1 MSSTGQKLAR
11 WPWLAGTCVLIA
23 VAVAVLL
30 VRPPGWLGGQSAAA
44 RWQHQDDHDEGDH
57 HDHEPAVNVTRWT
70 GELEVYVNHP
80 HVVAGEPFEMAVHIT
95 RLETAAPVIEGRVS
109 AELRGEGGVHGAN
122 APAPSES
129 GVWRLPLQLAK
140 PGNYQV
146 RLRIAGHAAGGD
158 EHAIDLPALAVYATE
173 EAAHEAAEAAMTESV
188 SQVEFLKE
196 QQWRIGLRTEIVEP
210 REIAETLVVPG
221 QVVAPHG
228 AEAMIVPPI
237 PGRVMP
243 PAPAE
248 FPRIGESVEAGQL
261 LAVIE
266 PSVAGPQAVQL
277 IVDQAQLKTLDAELS
292 AKQLDVEAKI
302 ASVEVDLE
310 LAQIEFERVQ
320 GLSGGGVVAEKRLV
334 EARHRLRQTDATLQ
348 ALRRLQ
354 VTYAEAHKRL
364 TSFLNEVRTGGAGEG
379 DSDSLIVP
387 LRSPL
392 AGTVVAAEVTAGEL
406 VTDDHSL
413 FRVVDMQKLHID
425 AKVSEYDIARV
436 QDSPGAKFRLS
447 AYPDRI
453 LPIFGAG
460 PGRLV
465 FVGGV
470 VDPESRTVLV
480 RYEVPND
487 EGLLRVGM
495 FADVM
500 IETDRRAG
508 ATVVPEP
515 AVVDD
520 SGETIVYIQTG
531 GESFERR
538 PVQLGIRDGTDIEIL
553 RGLARGERVVIDGAY
568 AIRLSNLAGGVPEHH
583 HHH

>member
-1 MSSTGQKLAR
+1 
-11 WPWLAGTCVLIA
+11 
-23 VAVAVLL
+23 
-30 VRPPGWLGGQSAAA
+30 
-44 RWQHQDDHDEGDH
+44 
-57 HDHEPAVNVTRWT
+57 
-70 GELEVYVNHP
+70 
-80 HVVAGEPFEMAVHIT
+80 VVAAEPFEMAVHVT
-95 RLETAAPVIEGRVS
+95 SLETASPLAEGAITAHVS
-109 AELRGEGGVHGAN
+109 GEGGVHKASLA
-122 APAPSES
+122 APNEP
-129 GVWRLPLQLAK
+129 GVWVLPLELAK
-140 PGNYQV
+140 PGNYEV
-146 RLRIAGHAAGGD
+146 NLRIAGHAAGGGD
-158 EHAIDLPALAVYATE
+158 HQVELPALTVYATE
-173 EAAHEAAEAAMTESV
+173 EMAHEAAEAAMTESV
-188 SQVEFLKE
+188 SEVEFLKE
-196 QQWRIGLRTEIVEP
+196 QQWRIGLRTEVLEP

-221 QVVAPHG
+221 KVVAPHG

-248 FPRIGESVEAGQL
+248 FPRIGESVKAGQL

-277 IVDQAQLKTLDAELS
+277 LVNQAQLKTLDAELS
-292 AKQLDVEAKI
+292 AKQLDVEAQI
-302 ASVEVDLE
+302 ASAEVDLE
-310 LAQIEFERVQ
+310 LAKIEFERVQ
-320 GLSGGGVVAEKRLV
+320 GLSGGGVIAEKKLV
-334 EARHRLRQTDATLQ
+334 EARHRVRQTEATLQ

-354 VTYAEAHKRL
+354 ETYAQAHTRL
-364 TSFLNEVRTGGAGEG
+364 TSFLAEVRTGVAGEG
-379 DSDSLIVP
+379 DTDSLTVP

-392 AGTVVAAEVTAGEL
+392 QGTVVAAEVTAGEI

-453 LPIFGAG
+453 LPIFGPGA
-460 PGRLV
+460 GRLV
-465 FVGGV
+465 FIGGV

-480 RYEVPND
+480 RYEVPN
-487 EGLLRVGM
+487 EERLLRVGM

-508 ATVVPEP
+508 AIVVPEP

-520 SGETIVYIQTG
+520 SGETIVYVQTG

-538 PVQLGIRDGTDIEIL
+538 PVQLGIRDGTDIEIR
-553 RGLARGERVVIDGAY
+553 RGLTRGERVVTDGAY
-568 AIRLSNLAGGVPEHH
+568 AIRLSTLAGGVPEHH